1 MKEKWSLREILK
13 TNLFM
18 KHVLVLLLILLIRNL
33 GYGQDIQQNKSC
45 CINKINKVDSLGR
58 KIGLWIEYD
67 IEKIKLSETKYS
79 YPNCVDYTKYFSRDG
94 VEINTYTWKFD
105 IAKISKLKE
114 LIRDRFILNDISHGN
129 GSAILVLII
138 DPKVNLFEIRLCRG
152 ITDGF
157 NTELLRVIRDLENSY
172 MFFLSNECGEVIVS
186 HFAFRIFE

>member
-1 MKEKWSLREILK
+1 
-13 TNLFM
+13 M